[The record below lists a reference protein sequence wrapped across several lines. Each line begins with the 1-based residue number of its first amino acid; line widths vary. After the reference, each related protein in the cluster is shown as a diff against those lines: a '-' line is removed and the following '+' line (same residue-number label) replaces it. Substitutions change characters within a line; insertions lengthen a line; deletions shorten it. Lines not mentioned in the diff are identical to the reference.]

1 VTTVK
6 GYPYALVKNAPM
18 KGDIVRTILPPET
31 TQGAIV
37 GKDAWVKSWEAVKVG

>member
-1 VTTVK
+1 
-6 GYPYALVKNAPM
+6 M